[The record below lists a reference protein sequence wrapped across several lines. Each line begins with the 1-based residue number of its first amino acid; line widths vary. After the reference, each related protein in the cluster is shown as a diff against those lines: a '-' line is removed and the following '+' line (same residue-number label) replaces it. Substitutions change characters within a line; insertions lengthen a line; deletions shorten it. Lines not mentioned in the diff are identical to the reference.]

1 MNGYNTTLQSFMK
14 GKTFIVPR
22 YQRDYDWRAES
33 IEDLLGD
40 LILCSKSQ
48 LINSKNNLFLGTFTF
63 KKVDDSNYEI
73 IDGQQRITTLVLL
86 TLALKVVF
94 MERVKE
100 NSDSHIDQKVI
111 PAINDLFLNV
121 EDNQGVT
128 TGSKLLAAPKIRDF
142 LSEICM
148 NLDFDMTNYPKS
160 LQKGAGD
167 SKKIKRYIK
176 HFYDELNKE
185 DTPDLKDIWGT
196 IQNCEL
202 LITEVNTDE
211 EAFNLFEV
219 LNARGKQLETGDL
232 LKNHIFKELYDT
244 PDFDKYA
251 DMWDDDIVSTL
262 KKPSELVLM
271 LRHYYFTKNGMITK
285 QELYREIKELIK
297 DNKMS
302 MDDFII
308 QVSDYTDW
316 HVEISSG
323 NKDSFKDELFNRFLI
338 RKYKSS
344 DYVDHAERLYSSLA
358 AMKLFNFKP
367 VFPAIFS
374 YLKRIQYFLKND
386 IYKKKKKG
394 DKLFEKI
401 EQLFE
406 KLEIY
411 HFINYKLG
419 TKKISFIEKTFSE
432 YAMKFGECDDMSELL
447 NIQDDLLDKLKSDLD
462 TKTDFLLNF
471 QSLRFKPDRES
482 KDLIR
487 YIFHKFNISRTR
499 KNRNTDSAIY
509 DFDKSRQISIEHWAP
524 ISTPADKNYSKIHA
538 NISNEGLNSIGNLVV
553 LLHTENA
560 SLGNK
565 TPKEKG
571 DIARQNLI
579 DKKITLHAFVVDFL
593 DKYEDK
599 FPGWDEDDISN
610 RTVLLGNE
618 AYDKVW
624 RF

>member
-1 MNGYNTTLQSFMK
+1 MK
-14 GKTFIVPR
+14 GKTFTVPR
-22 YQRDYDWRAES
+22 YQRNYDWRPES

-48 LINSKNNLFLGTFTF
+48 NKSSKNSNLFLGTFTF
-63 KKVDDSNYEI
+63 KKVDDSDYEI

-86 TLALKVVF
+86 ALALKVVF
-94 MERVKE
+94 MERVQE
-100 NSDSHIDQKVI
+100 NADTHINQKVI

-121 EDNQGVT
+121 ENNQGVT

-148 NLDFDMTNYPKS
+148 NLDFDMKNYPKS
-160 LQKGAGD
+160 MQKGAAD
-167 SKKIKRYIK
+167 SRKIKRYIK

-185 DTPDLKDIWGT
+185 DTPDLKDIWGA

-202 LITEVNTDE
+202 LITEVSTDE

-244 PDFDKYA
+244 QDFEKYA
-251 DMWDDDIVSTL
+251 DMWDDDIVSNL

-285 QELYREIKELIK
+285 QELYRQIKELIK
-297 DNKMS
+297 DKKMS
-302 MDDFII
+302 MDDFLLE
-308 QVSDYTDW
+308 VSDYSEW
-316 HVEISSG
+316 HVEITGG
-323 NKDSFKDELFNRFLI
+323 NKETFKEELFNRFLK
-338 RKYKSS
+338 RKYKPSNH
-344 DYVDHAERLYSSLA
+344 VDHAERLYSSLA
-358 AMKLFNFKP
+358 ALKLFNFKP
-367 VFPAIFS
+367 VFPAIFA

-394 DKLFEKI
+394 DKLFDKI
-401 EQLFE
+401 ERLFD

-419 TKKISFIEKTFSE
+419 GKKISFIEKTFSE
-432 YAMKFGECDDMSELL
+432 YAMKFGGCEDMDELL
-447 NIQDDLLDKLKSDLD
+447 NTQNELLDKLKSDLD

-487 YIFHKFNISRTR
+487 YIFHKFNISRTQ

-524 ISTPADKNYSKIHA
+524 TTVPLDKDYSKIHA
-538 NISNEGLNSIGNLVV
+538 TISNEGLNSIGNLVV

-565 TPKEKG
+565 TPEEKG
-571 DIARQNLI
+571 AITNTNLSNNE
-579 DKKITLHAFVVDFL
+579 ITLHAFVVDFIR
-593 DKYEDK
+593 KYEDQ
-599 FPGWDEDDISN
+599 FREWGEDNINN
-610 RTVLLGNE
+610 RTKELGNE

-624 RF
+624 KF